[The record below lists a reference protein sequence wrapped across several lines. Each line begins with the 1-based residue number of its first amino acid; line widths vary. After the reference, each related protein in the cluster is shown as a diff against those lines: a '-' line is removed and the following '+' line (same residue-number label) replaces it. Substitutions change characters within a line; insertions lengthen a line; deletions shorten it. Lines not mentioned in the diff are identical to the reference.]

1 MPRSDAWVYAKP
13 WKNWR
18 RIFGHRRE
26 RARRGFSRYDVWNLD
41 GYLAQVIADSLREL
55 RLHGHGY
62 PGAFNSYEE
71 WAAVLSQIETPLR
84 VWAETRHD
92 MDLDEED
99 RWMERCHESLK
110 LLNEYFFG
118 LWD

>member
-1 MPRSDAWVYAKP
+1 MARSDAFIYRQW
-13 WKNWR
+13 WKHPFR
-18 RIFGHRRE
+18 VLEHRRE
-26 RARRGFSRYDVWNLD
+26 RARRGFSRYDVWSLD

-55 RLHGHGY
+55 RLNGHGY
-62 PGAFNSYEE
+62 PGTFNNQDE
-71 WAAVLSQIETPLR
+71 WSKVLLGIETPLR
-84 VWAETRHD
+84 IWAETHHD